1 LLVGLGLVLVCGF
14 ACFAFSIAGS
24 IDFTTTHPDGAVTT
38 WVRLPDRSLP
48 TCRRGAR

>member
-1 LLVGLGLVLVCGF
+1 LLVGLGLVLLCGF

-24 IDFTTTHPDGAVTT
+24 IDLTTTHPDGAVTT

-48 TCRRGAR
+48 TCRAR